1 MRRLMVLVLM
11 FVAVGLLAGKSFGV
25 ANVKTIND
33 AHQDTIESIS
43 FSPDG
48 KILASGSYDEGET
61 RGLINFW
68 DTTTWKK
75 IKTINGYNKVCFS
88 PDGKTLAALY
98 PGLNDASIAILDVA
112 TGDKIKTLSTKTFSN
127 DLNPISASCSIALSP
142 DGNLLAAGCTP
153 RWSEVGHI
161 VLWDIKTGD
170 MIKELQGQEFG
181 LNSIAFSPDGKL
193 LASGG
198 WGYKNVI
205 IWDVRTGDRIMELHR
220 NQDNH
225 SPVHSVVFSPDGKL
239 LAAGSDDYS
248 IILWDVAVGKNIK
261 TLKGH
266 SGSVQSVIFSPDG
279 KMLASVSSDK
289 TIVLWDM
296 VKKNKIKT
304 IAAGKPVHSVI
315 FSPDGKLL
323 VSGEGESWRVSEE
336 SFTTLSIRDWRSTPN
351 FKDVKGKGKEDG
363 KGSKKK

>member
-1 MRRLMVLVLM
+1 MRRSMVLILM
-11 FVAVGLLAGKSFGV
+11 FAAGVFFAGKSFGV
-25 ANVKTIND
+25 TNAKTIND
-33 AHQDTIESIS
+33 AHQDTIDSIT

-61 RGLINFW
+61 RGLNNFW

-75 IKTINGYNKVCFS
+75 IKTIKGYNKVYFS
-88 PDGKTLAALY
+88 PDGKTLVALY
-98 PGLNDASIAILDVA
+98 PGLNDPSIAILDVA
-112 TGDKIKTLSTKTFSN
+112 TGDKIKTLSTKTFTN

-153 RWSEVGHI
+153 RWSEVGH
-161 VLWDIKTGD
+161 VALWDVKTGD
-170 MIKELQGQEFG
+170 MIKELKGQEFG
-181 LNSIAFSPDGKL
+181 LNSITFSPDGKL

-205 IWDVRTGDRIMELHR
+205 IWDIKTGDRIKELHR

-225 SPVHSVVFSPDGKL
+225 SPVYSVTFSPDGKL

-248 IILWDVAVGKNIK
+248 IILWDVAAGKNIK
-261 TLKGH
+261 NLKGH
-266 SGSVQSVIFSPDG
+266 SGSVKSVVFSPDG
-279 KMLASVSSDK
+279 KILASVSSDK
-289 TIVLWDM
+289 TIILWDM

-315 FSPDGKLL
+315 FSPDGKML

-351 FKDVKGKGKEDG
+351 FEEVKSKQKGDGKER
-363 KGSKKK
+363 KKK

>member
-11 FVAVGLLAGKSFGV
+11 FVAGGLLAGKSFGA
-25 ANVKTIND
+25 ANIKTIND
-33 AHQDTIESIS
+33 AHQDTIDSIT

-68 DTTTWKK
+68 DTTTWKR
-75 IKTINGYNKVCFS
+75 IKTIKGYNKVCFS
-88 PDGKTLAALY
+88 PDGKTLAALSS
-98 PGLNDASIAILDVA
+98 GFEDASIALLDVA
-112 TGDKIKTLSTKTFSN
+112 TGDKIKTFSPNIKTISY
-127 DLNPISASCSIALSP
+127 NPISESCSIALSP

-153 RWSEVGHI
+153 RWSELGH
-161 VLWDIKTGD
+161 VALWDVKTGD
-170 MIKELQGQEFG
+170 MIKELQGHEFG
-181 LNSIAFSPDGKL
+181 INSIAFSPDGKL

-198 WGYKNVI
+198 WGYHTI
-205 IWDVRTGDRIMELHR
+205 ILWDVKTWDRIKELHR

-225 SPVHSVVFSPDGKL
+225 SPIYSVAFSLDGKL

-248 IILWDVAVGKNIK
+248 IILWDVAAGKNIK

-266 SGSVQSVIFSPDG
+266 SGSVKSVVFSPDG

-304 IAAGKPVHSVI
+304 IAAYKTVNSVN

-351 FKDVKGKGKEDG
+351 FEEVKSKQKGDGKER
-363 KGSKKK
+363 KKK

>member
-1 MRRLMVLVLM
+1 MRRLMILVLM
-11 FVAVGLLAGKSFGV
+11 FVAGVFFAGESFGV
-25 ANVKTIND
+25 TNAKTIND
-33 AHQDTIESIS
+33 AHQDTIDSIT

-75 IKTINGYNKVCFS
+75 IKTIKGYNKVCFS
-88 PDGKTLAALY
+88 PDGQTLAALSSDFE
-98 PGLNDASIAILDVA
+98 DASIAILDVA
-112 TGDKIKTLSTKTFSN
+112 TGDKIKALSTKTFLH
-127 DLNPISASCSIALSP
+127 DLNPVSASCSITLSP
-142 DGNLLAAGCTP
+142 DGSLLAAGCTP

-161 VLWDIKTGD
+161 VLWDVKTGD

-181 LNSIAFSPDGKL
+181 INSITFSPDGKL

-198 WGYKNVI
+198 WGYTNVI
-205 IWDVRTGDRIMELHR
+205 IWDVKTGDRIKELHR

-225 SPVHSVVFSPDGKL
+225 SPVHSVAFSPDGKS

-248 IILWDVAVGKNIK
+248 IILWDVAAGKNIK

-266 SGSVQSVIFSPDG
+266 SGSVKSVVFSPDG

-304 IAAGKPVHSVI
+304 IAAGKPVHSVV
-315 FSPDGKLL
+315 FSPDGKML

-351 FKDVKGKGKEDG
+351 FEGVKGKD
-363 KGSKKK
+363 KGMMKKKK